1 MITIQA
7 LPRQARER
15 HEGRIVGDRELE
27 ALELVGEEVAEFE
40 YRLVACREAYRPHF
54 LSRAVVA
61 RPPGGR
67 IQTMAVL
74 GKGDSFGDPSVPAI
88 AWSRPFILYA
98 ARS

>member
-15 HEGRIVGDRELE
+15 HEGRIVGERELE

-40 YRLVACREAYRPHF
+40 YRLVARREAYRPHF

-61 RPPGGR
+61 RPPVGTDTDDGR
-67 IQTMAVL
+67 PGERRQLWWPGRARHRMVAAV
-74 GKGDSFGDPSVPAI
+74 
-88 AWSRPFILYA
+88 
-98 ARS
+98 